1 MGRKAMKKTV
11 AAVVAVLVAA
21 MAVFVFYDGVLN
33 KTSEADFFSMKT
45 YVTAKVTGYESDLC
59 TAEIP
64 KIVYNLDVNVL
75 SRTAENSLVSSLNQN
90 GGGQL
95 DIQTAA
101 YVSLLLDVCEKSGG
115 AFDFTLGAVSD
126 LWNFGSTPAIPDSKA
141 LADALSH
148 SGYKKLLLEG
158 GRLTMQDKSAV
169 LDFGASGKGIALD
182 SVKAYLDTRDIKNAV
197 VSVGGSTLLYGN
209 KDFTVGIRSPEGNA
223 GSYIAKLNMGEGCVS
238 SSGSYEQFF
247 DENGKRYHH
256 ILNPETG
263 YPVDNGIVGVTIVS
277 DSGLLSD
284 ALSTACF
291 VLGVEKGSALAA
303 EYGCTAIFITADKK
317 IYVEGNADIVEIT
330 DASYTYGN

>member
-11 AAVVAVLVAA
+11 AAVVTVIVVALVT
-21 MAVFVFYDGVLN
+21 FVFYDGVLN
-33 KTSEADFFSMKT
+33 KTSEADFFSMRT

-59 TAEIP
+59 TAEIQ
-64 KIVYNLDVNVL
+64 KIVDNLDVNVL
-75 SRTAENSLVSSLNQN
+75 SRTAENSLVSSLNKN

-101 YVSLLLDVCEKSGG
+101 YVSLLLDVCERSGG

-126 LWNFGSTPAIPDSKA
+126 LWKFGSTPEIPDAKA

-148 SGYKKLLLEG
+148 SGYEKISLEG
-158 GRLTMQDKSAV
+158 GKLVMQDKSAV

-197 VSVGGSTLLYGN
+197 VSVGGSTLLYGD
-209 KDFTVGIRSPEGNA
+209 KDFTVGIRNPEGNA
-223 GSYIAKLNMGEGCVS
+223 GSYIAKLHMSEGCVS

-247 DENGKRYHH
+247 EENGKRYHH

-263 YPVDNGIVGVTIVS
+263 YPVDNGLVGVTIVS

-291 VLGVEKGSALAA
+291 VLGIEKGSALAA
-303 EYGCTAIFITADKK
+303 EYGCTAIFVTADKK
-317 IYVEGNADIVEIT
+317 IYVEGDADIVEIT

>member
-11 AAVVAVLVAA
+11 AAVVAILVAA

-45 YVTAKVTGYESDLC
+45 YVTAKVTGYEADLC
-59 TAEIP
+59 TAEIQ
-64 KIVYNLDVNVL
+64 KIVDNLDVNVL
-75 SRTAENSLVSSLNQN
+75 SRTAENSLVSSLNKN

-148 SGYKKLLLEG
+148 SGYQKLSLDG
-158 GRLTMQDKSAV
+158 GQLTMQDKSTV

-182 SVKAYLDTRDIKNAV
+182 SVKAYLDTRDVKNAV
-197 VSVGGSTLLYGN
+197 VSVGGSTLLYGD
-209 KDFTVGIRSPEGNA
+209 KDFTVGIRNPEGNA
-223 GSYIAKLNMGEGCVS
+223 GSYIAKLHMGGGCVS

-247 DENGKRYHH
+247 EENGKRYHH
-256 ILNPETG
+256 ILNPGTG
-263 YPVDNGIVGVTIVS
+263 YPVDNGLVGVTIVS

-291 VLGVEKGSALAA
+291 VLGTEKGSALAA
-303 EYGCTAIFITADKK
+303 EYGCTAIFVTADKK